1 MTMIIGCDL
10 AGAQAF
16 DVAGITNT
24 VGARPPRFLPRAG
37 PKCGGRRGPKGGDD
51 PNAGTDGTFPFFLLR
66 KEWDRAAGEPGLLE
80 FPQAP
85 CDI

>member
-24 VGARPPRFLPRAG
+24 VGALAVALTQGWAKCGCSGSQLRGR
-37 PKCGGRRGPKGGDD
+37 PKC
-51 PNAGTDGTFPFFLLR
+51 GTDGTFPFFLLR
-66 KEWDRAAGEPGLLE
+66 KEWDRAAGEPAFSK
-80 FPQAP
+80 FPQRH